1 MSQDPRYSI
10 VIPAFNEEGNV
21 EPLTR
26 EVAEVMEGVGEPY
39 EILWVDD
46 GSRDA
51 TAVRVREVAGA
62 GITPTGEVR
71 LIQVGC
77 QSGQTSAMDLGL
89 RNASGEVVLTMDADR
104 QNDPRDIPKLLAAI
118 DGYDVAVGWRQGR
131 QDTEVKKI
139 TSKIANGIRIAVTQD
154 TIHDTG
160 CSLKAFRRPVIGDIK
175 LFHGMHRFLST
186 LAKMEGYRVVEVP
199 VSHRPRVAGTSKYST
214 FNRLIGPLLD
224 LLAVRWMQSR
234 SLYRRRHNG

>member
-26 EVAEVMEGVGEPY
+26 EVAEVMEEVGKPY

-51 TAVRVREVAGA
+51 TAARVREIADGA
-62 GITPTGEVR
+62 LTPTGEVR

-89 RNASGEVVLTMDADR
+89 RAARGEIILTMDADR

-139 TSKIANGIRIAVTQD
+139 TSKIANGLRIAVTHD

-160 CSLKAFRRPVIGDIK
+160 CSLKAFRRPVIESIK

-234 SLYRRRHNG
+234 SLHRRRHRG